1 MDNAERKYA
10 MQIMDEIMQVDLE
23 LPKAYE
29 KVKKKQP
36 DIMIVD

>member
-1 MDNAERKYA
+1 
-10 MQIMDEIMQVDLE
+10 MQVDLE